1 MSSIYPKKNK
11 PVKEFSRRKF
21 LGTVSAATAG
31 FTIIPRHVMP
41 GKGYQQPSDMLNVA
55 GIGIGARGAADIR
68 GLCDPDVPIV
78 NPQRTSTGQPLSKEE
93 LAARAA
99 RAANAP
105 AQGARPG
112 QGQQPAQGGPPAQ
125 GAQQQRPARDPI
137 KLANIYAL
145 CDVDT
150 DFAAHIFKGYP
161 KAKVYTDW
169 RRMLDR
175 EKSIDAVVIGTP
187 DHNHAPIAAAFMR
200 QKKHVYVEKPLCK
213 TIYECRK
220 LAEIAKEYD
229 VVTQMGNQG
238 HASEGARLI
247 NEWIQSGVI
256 GLVREVNLS
265 TNRPIWPQGNITRPA
280 GVPVPKSLDWDVW
293 LGPAQK
299 KDYHP
304 DICHFNWRG
313 LRDYGTGALGDMG
326 AHIYDHAFWSLNL
339 GIPTRVQ
346 ASSSVFNNE
355 FWPLAEIITYEFPA
369 RGYMPPVTITWV
381 DGGLRAVRP
390 AEIDPGTRVNSAL
403 YIGDKGVLMHGD
415 YGSNPQLL
423 PKKVMDQFEPPKPWL
438 PRSPGIYAEW
448 VDAIKNNTKSSTDF
462 SYASKLVETMMLGNI
477 AVLLANRNITLEYN
491 PDKMEFTNLPEANE
505 LLHYKYREGWTL

>member
-1 MSSIYPKKNK
+1 MSKNYPEKNK
-11 PVKEFSRRKF
+11 TTKDLSRRKF

-41 GKGYQQPSDMLNVA
+41 GKGYQQPSDTVNLA
-55 GIGIGARGAADIR
+55 GIGIGARGAANLR
-68 GLCDPDVPIV
+68 GLCDPEVPIV

-93 LAARAA
+93 IAAREA
-99 RAANAP
+99 RMANRP
-105 AQGARPG
+105 QG
-112 QGQQPAQGGPPAQ
+112 GQQPPQGG
-125 GAQQQRPARDPI
+125 QQNREPV

-161 KAKVYTDW
+161 KAKVYSDW
-169 RRMLDR
+169 RQMLEK
-175 EKSIDAVVIGTP
+175 EKSIDAVMIGTP

-220 LAEIAKEYD
+220 LAEIAKEYN

-247 NEWIQSGVI
+247 NEWIQSGSI
-256 GLVREVNLS
+256 GLVRQVHLS

-280 GVPVPKSLDWDVW
+280 GIAIPKSLNWDVW
-293 LGPAQK
+293 LGPAPK

-326 AHIYDHAFWSLNL
+326 AHIYDHPFWSLNL
-339 GIPTRVQ
+339 GIPTKVQ
-346 ASSSVFNNE
+346 ASSSVYNNE
-355 FWPLAEIITYEFPA
+355 FWPLAEMITYEFPA
-369 RGYMPPVTITWV
+369 RGYMPPVTVTWV
-381 DGGLRAVRP
+381 DGGLRAPRP
-390 AEIDPGTRVNSAL
+390 VEIDPGTRVNSAL

-423 PKKVMDQFEPPKPWL
+423 PKKVMDQFVPPKPWL

-448 VDAIKNNTKSSTDF
+448 IDAIKNNTKSSTDF
-462 SYASKLVETMMLGNI
+462 SYASRLVETMMLGNI
-477 AVLLANRNITLEYN
+477 AVLMANKNMTLEYD

>member
-1 MSSIYPKKNK
+1 MSTNDSKKSK
-11 PVKEFSRRKF
+11 PVKNLSRRNF
-21 LGTVSAATAG
+21 LGTVGAATAG
-31 FTIIPRHVMP
+31 LTIIPRNVMP
-41 GKGYQQPSDMLNVA
+41 GKGYLQPSDTVNVA

-78 NPQRTSTGQPLSKEE
+78 NPQRSSTGQPLSAEE
-93 LAARAA
+93 QAARAA
-99 RAANAP
+99 RAANRP
-105 AQGARPG
+105 QGAPGATGG
-112 QGQQPAQGGPPAQ
+112 QGGAQPAREPV
-125 GAQQQRPARDPI
+125 

-169 RRMLDR
+169 REMLDK

-187 DHNHAPIAAAFMR
+187 DHSHAPIAAAFMR
-200 QKKHVYVEKPLCK
+200 QKKHVYAEKPLCK
-213 TIYECRK
+213 TIFEARK

-247 NEWIQSGVI
+247 NEWIQSGAI
-256 GLVREVNLS
+256 GLVREVQLS

-280 GVPVPKSLDWDVW
+280 AVPVPKSLNWDVW
-293 LGPAQK
+293 LGPAPEK
-299 KDYHP
+299 AYHP

-339 GIPTRVQ
+339 GIPTRIQ
-346 ASSSVFNNE
+346 ASSSVYNNE
-355 FWPLAEIITYEFPA
+355 YWPLAEMITYEFPA
-369 RGYMPPVTITWV
+369 RGYMPPVKITWV
-381 DGGLRAVRP
+381 DGGLRAARP
-390 AEIDPGTRVNSAL
+390 IEMDEGTRVSSAL
-403 YIGDKGVLMHGD
+403 YLGDKGILMHGD
-415 YGSNPQLL
+415 YGSNPQLI
-423 PKKVMDQFEPPKPWL
+423 PKKAMDEFVPPKPWL
-438 PRSPGIYAEW
+438 PRSPGVYAEW
-448 VDAIKNNTKSSTDF
+448 IDAIKNNKKAGCDF

-477 AVLLANRNITLEYN
+477 AVLMSNKALALEYN
-491 PDKMEFTNLPEANE
+491 PAKMEFTNLPEANA
-505 LLHYKYREGWTL
+505 LLHYEYRKGWTL

>member
-1 MSSIYPKKNK
+1 MKKNL
-11 PVKEFSRRKF
+11 SRRKF
-21 LGTVSAATAG
+21 LGTVGAASAG
-31 FTIIPRHVMP
+31 LTIIPRHVMP
-41 GKGYQQPSDMLNVA
+41 GKGYMQPSDTVNVA

-78 NPQRTSTGQPLSKEE
+78 NPQRTSTGQPLSAEE
-93 LAARAA
+93 IAARAA
-99 RAANAP
+99 RMGNRP
-105 AQGARPG
+105 QGAG
-112 QGQQPAQGGPPAQ
+112 QPPQ
-125 GAQQQRPARDPI
+125 GAQPAREPV

-169 RRMLDR
+169 RQMLEK

-200 QKKHVYVEKPLCK
+200 EKKHAYVEKPLCK

-220 LAEIAKEYD
+220 LAEIAKEYG

-238 HASEGARLI
+238 HASEGARQI
-247 NEWIQSGVI
+247 NEWIQSGAI
-256 GLVREVNLS
+256 GLVREVHLS
-265 TNRPIWPQGNITRPA
+265 TNRPIWPQGNIPRPA
-280 GVPVPKSLDWDVW
+280 GIEVPKSLNWDVW
-293 LGPAQK
+293 LGPAPLK
-299 KDYHP
+299 GYHP

-346 ASSSVFNNE
+346 ASSSVFNDE
-355 FWPLAEIITYEFPA
+355 FWPLAEMITYEFPA
-369 RGYMPPVTITWV
+369 RGSMPPVKITWV
-381 DGGLRAVRP
+381 DGGLRAPRP
-390 AEIDPGTRVNSAL
+390 AEMDQGVRVNSAL
-403 YIGDKGVLMHGD
+403 YLGDKGVLMHGD
-415 YGSNPQLL
+415 YGSNPQLI
-423 PKKVMDQFEPPKPWL
+423 PKKAMDEFVPPKPWL

-448 VDAIKNNTKSSTDF
+448 IDAIRNNTKSSTDF

-477 AVLLANRNITLEYN
+477 AVLMANKNMTLEYN
-491 PDKMEFTNLPEANE
+491 PDKMEFTNLPEANNF
-505 LLHYKYREGWTL
+505 LKYEYRQGWTL

>member
-1 MSSIYPKKNK
+1 MSKNEAKKNK
-11 PVKEFSRRKF
+11 MTTSLSRRKF
-21 LGTVSAATAG
+21 LGTVGAATAG

-41 GKGYQQPSDMLNVA
+41 GKGYLQPSDTVNVA
-55 GIGIGARGAADIR
+55 GIGIGARGASNLR

-78 NPQRTSTGQPLSKEE
+78 NPQRSSTGQPLSKEE

-99 RAANAP
+99 RAAGRP
-105 AQGARPG
+105 QQGP
-112 QGQQPAQGGPPAQ
+112 QQPPA
-125 GAQQQRPARDPI
+125 GAQQAREPVR
-137 KLANIYAL
+137 LANIYAL

-169 RRMLDR
+169 RQMLEK
-175 EKSIDAVVIGTP
+175 EKSIDAVMIGTP

-200 QKKHVYVEKPLCK
+200 EKKHVYVEKPMCK

-247 NEWIQSGVI
+247 NEWVQSGAI
-256 GLVREVNLS
+256 GLVREAQLS
-265 TNRPIWPQGNITRPA
+265 TNRPIWPQGSITRPA
-280 GVPVPKSLDWDVW
+280 AIPVPKNLNWDVW
-293 LGPAQK
+293 LGPAPEK
-299 KDYHP
+299 AYNP

-339 GIPTRVQ
+339 GIPTRIQ
-346 ASSSVFNNE
+346 ASSSVYNDE
-355 FWPLAEIITYEFPA
+355 YWPLAEMITYEFPA
-369 RGYMPPVTITWV
+369 RGYMPPVKITWV
-381 DGGLRAVRP
+381 DGGLRAARP
-390 AEIDPGTRVNSAL
+390 AEMDQGTRVNSGL
-403 YIGDKGVLMHGD
+403 LIGDKGVLMYGD
-415 YGSNPQLL
+415 YGSNPQLI
-423 PKKVMDQFEPPKPWL
+423 PKKAMDGFVPPKPWL

-448 VDAIKNNTKSSTDF
+448 IDAIKNNKKSSTDF

-477 AVLLANRNITLEYN
+477 AVLMANKNATLEYN
-491 PDKMEFTNLPEANE
+491 PDKMEFTNLPEANAFLRYE
-505 LLHYKYREGWTL
+505 YRKGWTL

>member
-1 MSSIYPKKNK
+1 MSTNESMKNK
-11 PVKEFSRRKF
+11 SEKNLSRRKF

-31 FTIIPRHVMP
+31 ITIIPRHVMP
-41 GKGYQQPSDMLNVA
+41 GKGYLQPSDSVNVA
-55 GIGIGARGAADIR
+55 GIGIGARGASDLR

-78 NPQRTSTGQPLSKEE
+78 TPQRSGTGQPLSKEE
-93 LAARAA
+93 LEARAA
-99 RAANAP
+99 RNANRP
-105 AQGARPG
+105 QQDAQPS
-112 QGQQPAQGGPPAQ
+112 
-125 GAQQQRPARDPI
+125 QQRAQMPAREPV

-169 RRMLDR
+169 RQMLEK
-175 EKSIDAVVIGTP
+175 EKSIDAVMIGTP

-200 QKKHVYVEKPLCK
+200 EKKHVYVEKPMCK

-247 NEWIQSGVI
+247 NEWIQSGAI
-256 GLVREVNLS
+256 GLVREVQLS
-265 TNRPIWPQGNITRPA
+265 TNRPIWPQGNIPRPA
-280 GVPVPKSLDWDVW
+280 GITVPKSLNWDVW
-293 LGPAQK
+293 LGPAPK

-326 AHIYDHAFWSLNL
+326 AHIYDHPFWSLNL
-339 GIPTRVQ
+339 GIPTRIQ

-355 FWPLAEIITYEFPA
+355 FWPLAEMITYEFPA
-369 RGYMPPVTITWV
+369 RGYMPPVKITWV
-381 DGGLRAVRP
+381 DGGLRAPRP
-390 AEIDPGTRVNSAL
+390 FEMDPGTRVNSAL
-403 YIGDKGVLMHGD
+403 YLGDKGVLMHGD
-415 YGSNPQLL
+415 YGSNPQLI
-423 PKKVMDQFEPPKPWL
+423 PKKAMDEFVPPKPWL

-448 VDAIKNNTKSSTDF
+448 VDAIKNNKKSSTDF

-477 AVLLANRNITLEYN
+477 AVLMANRNITLEYD
-491 PDKMEFTNLPEANE
+491 PAKMQFTNLPEANAFLQYE
-505 LLHYKYREGWTL
+505 YRQGWTL